1 MAIRSTSQMSGPT
14 KHGSYADE
22 ERGSGWVPFAGVLLL
37 YLGILNI
44 IEGVALASNA
54 HFSVTHAHA
63 MFGNLSPWGWV
74 ALAVGVSEVLVG
86 IGVFARDQLAHWVG
100 VIILGVNAITQVLM
114 IPAYPVWSL
123 AVFALDVLAIYGLI
137 TYGQS
142 IASAS

>member
-1 MAIRSTSQMSGPT
+1 MAVRSPSQMPGPAE
-14 KHGSYADE
+14 HGSFANE

-37 YLGILNI
+37 YLAILNI
-44 IEGVALASNA
+44 IEGVALVSKA
-54 HFSVTHAHA
+54 HFSVANTHAVL
-63 MFGNLSPWGWV
+63 GNLNAWGWIV
-74 ALAVGVSEVLVG
+74 LALGVSEVPVG
-86 IGVFARDQLAHWVG
+86 IGVFARDQLARWVG

-123 AVFALDVLAIYGLI
+123 AIFALDVLAIYGLI